1 MKIIIL
7 GAGQVGTSA
16 AASLARE
23 ENDITVVDLDAGKL
37 RELQDRLDLRTVHGF
52 GSYPSVLERAGAN
65 DADLLVALTN
75 NDETN
80 MAACQVAHTLYN
92 TPTRIARVRAREYLD
107 HPNLFCGEGCPID
120 VLISPE
126 QLVTEHIQRLIE
138 YPGALQVLDFADG
151 RVRLVAVRTYG
162 DGPLVGHRLA
172 ELREHMPAGVDTRVA
187 AIYRHDKPIIPEG
200 DTVIEAGDEVFF
212 IAARQDIRTVM
223 SELRRLGQ
231 PAKRIVIAGGGHI
244 GRNLASALEDRY
256 YVKLIERDHDHA
268 RNIAEGLEKAIVLV
282 GDCADEELLREENI
296 DQTDIYCAIT
306 NDDEANILSS
316 MLAKRMGAGKVM
328 TLINRPAYVE
338 LVESLDID
346 IAISPQQ
353 ITIGT
358 LLTHVRRGDLV
369 RVHSLRR
376 GAAEAIEAVAHGT
389 ERSSQVVGR
398 TIQDIELPPG
408 TTIGG
413 VVRGDDVLM
422 AHHDLVVE
430 SEDHVLLFVVDKQR
444 IGEVERLFQVSAT
457 FL

>member
-23 ENDITVVDLDAGKL
+23 DNDITMVDLDPVRL
-37 RELQDRLDLRTVHGF
+37 RELQDRMDLRTVQGF
-52 GSYPSVLERAGAN
+52 ASYPAVLERAGAQ
-65 DADLLVALTN
+65 DADMLIALTN

-80 MAACQVAHTLYN
+80 MAACQVAHTLYK
-92 TPTRIARVRAREYLD
+92 TPTRIARVRARQYLD
-107 HPNLFCGEGCPID
+107 RPELFRPEACPID

-151 RVRLVAVRTYG
+151 RVRLVAVRTYP

-172 ELREHMPAGVDTRVA
+172 ELREHMPHGVNTRVA
-187 AIYRHDKPIIPEG
+187 AIYRRDKPIIPEG

-212 IAARQDIRTVM
+212 IAARHDIKTVM
-223 SELRRLGQ
+223 KELRRLGK
-231 PAKRIVIAGGGHI
+231 PAKRIVIAGGGNI
-244 GRNLASALEDRY
+244 GQNLAKALEDDY
-256 YVKLIERDHDHA
+256 YVKLIERDRDHA
-268 RNIAEGLEKAIVLV
+268 HRISEELEHAIVLV

-296 DQTDIYCAIT
+296 DQTDVYCALT

-316 MLAKRMGAGKVM
+316 MLAKRMGADKVM
-328 TLINRPAYVE
+328 TLINRLAYVD
-338 LVESLDID
+338 LVESSDID

-353 ITIGT
+353 VTIGA

-376 GAAEAIEAVAHGT
+376 GAAEAIEAVAHGDR
-389 ERSSQVVGR
+389 RSSRVVGR
-398 TIQDIELPPG
+398 TIQEIDLPPG
-408 TTIGG
+408 ATIGG
-413 VVRGDDVLM
+413 VVRGDEVLM

-430 SEDHVLLFVVDKQR
+430 AEDHVLLFVVDKR
-444 IGEVERLFQVSAT
+444 HISDVEALFQPSPF